1 MNSEQ
6 NSTSNRISPKTHTGL
21 ALCGFAAAALLLAG
35 CGNDEPKAQ
44 PTPVASDAS
53 ASATASPS
61 MSASPSSSTAGLTED
76 QAERQQLVP
85 AAKVDH
91 QKAGTAAE
99 ARVSGSKL
107 VSAELKRTRDGAPEW
122 ETEVAASDGA
132 VQKVKVDAVS
142 GEAAQPRADA
152 DQDVE
157 DRRKLTA
164 RLAAAKVTWEKAAT
178 TAKDRKQ
185 GTVTAVELD
194 DTADGKPL
202 WKVDLVTPGNW
213 DKTTYD
219 IDATDGK
226 VVREHV
232 DRD

>member
-1 MNSEQ
+1 M
-6 NSTSNRISPKTHTGL
+6 
-21 ALCGFAAAALLLAG
+21 
-35 CGNDEPKAQ
+35 
-44 PTPVASDAS
+44 
-53 ASATASPS
+53 
-61 MSASPSSSTAGLTED
+61 
-76 QAERQQLVP
+76 
-85 AAKVDH
+85 
-91 QKAGTAAE
+91 
-99 ARVSGSKL
+99 
-107 VSAELKRTRDGAPEW
+107 
-122 ETEVAASDGA
+122 
-132 VQKVKVDAVS
+132 KVDAVS
-142 GEAAQPRADA
+142 GEAASARPMPTRTS
-152 DQDVE
+152 
-157 DRRKLTA
+157 RTGGSSLP